1 MQFFKLRKGNKAV
14 VINQVA
20 VINERIYH
28 YEDLISLIDDGK
40 LTVKEYR
47 MIAFAMFNDKT
58 TEEEIIKKARRGN
71 YYTRL
76 CLAMLGYALDILV
89 SDPKYK
95 IRATVATKGYGLEK
109 LVHDPD
115 PIVRCQVAHHGYG
128 LDILVNDPEA
138 MIRFSVAKKGYGLE
152 KLVNDPSPFV
162 RGAVAEQGYG
172 LDILANDEDLYVQT
186 SVSIAISKQKHDAI
200 ET

>member
-1 MQFFKLRKGNKAV
+1 MQFFTLRNGGNVV
-14 VINQVA
+14 VIDRVA
-20 VINERIYH
+20 IINERVYH
-28 YEDLISLIDDGK
+28 YEDLIGLINDGT
-40 LTVKEYR
+40 LTVEEHS
-47 MIAFAMFNDKT
+47 MIAFAIFNDQT
-58 TEEEIIKKARRGN
+58 SQEEIIKKARRGN

-76 CLAMLGYALDILV
+76 CLAMMGYALDILV

-128 LDILVNDPEA
+128 LDILVDDPENIVRLA
-138 MIRFSVAKKGYGLE
+138 VAEKGYGLE

-162 RGAVAEQGYG
+162 RGAVAKQGYG
-172 LDILANDEDLYVQT
+172 LDILVNDKDLYVRK
-186 SVSIAISKQKHDAI
+186 SVNIALSKQNN
-200 ET
+200 TS